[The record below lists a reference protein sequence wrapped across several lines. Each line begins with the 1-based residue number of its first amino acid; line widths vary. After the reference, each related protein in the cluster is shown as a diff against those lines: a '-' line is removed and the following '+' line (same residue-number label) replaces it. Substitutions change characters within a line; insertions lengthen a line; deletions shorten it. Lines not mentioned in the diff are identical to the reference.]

1 MTSIRIRQYSTIKYF
16 NAFAIPDVLF
26 GFWLHIKL
34 KKKKKGKEIKVEL
47 VLNKYKTRTPV
58 I

>member
-26 GFWLHIKL
+26 VFWLEE
-34 KKKKKGKEIKVEL
+34 KERKR
-47 VLNKYKTRTPV
+47 NKSRISVKQ